1 MDTIELLQRIGNIED
16 NLDKLKNSIFAMK
29 MTDIQK
35 YPANYEE
42 LSTDAALRSERIT
55 CNLRNLIY
63 ATIPEGKAAYMER
76 AAKTHG
82 IEIGFD
88 KGILTLRLPGLLPKR
103 KVHTNTACQI
113 CSYSSLCENIHIGL
127 LAKKH
132 NTSNSLADSSTLH
145 SLIFTI

>member
-55 CNLRNLIY
+55 CNLTVLFSMS
-63 ATIPEGKAAYMER
+63 PESEECHLQM
-76 AAKTHG
+76 T
-82 IEIGFD
+82 FS
-88 KGILTLRLPGLLPKR
+88 
-103 KVHTNTACQI
+103 QF
-113 CSYSSLCENIHIGL
+113 CE
-127 LAKKH
+127 
-132 NTSNSLADSSTLH
+132 
-145 SLIFTI
+145 